1 MNQEE
6 LENAAVEMVER
17 RGRAAMEQ
25 AKQEILN
32 TAYDYGVI
40 ASALKYYAQ
49 VNLPL
54 VMPIFPAL
62 MSISYDISKTN
73 KTPKVD
79 VNSVASAMVLIAFS
93 ADIHDDIIDQSDI
106 KYAKKTVCGKF
117 GPGIALLAG
126 DALLIQGNTLL
137 HQACESLTVKQR
149 KEISSLIPKAL
160 YEISTAEALEI
171 RLSKKAIINPDEH
184 FEIMRL
190 KGVVAEIQC
199 RIGGILGQADD
210 ATLEALAGYGRTVGM
225 LGAIKDEFSDIF
237 NGPEL
242 VHRIKF
248 ECPPLPMVYA
258 YQDPKVRSLIKEI
271 VNDPKF
277 SSKTLRKISKLILGS
292 DGNQKLIHKIEDKIN
307 LELKNQTLNKE
318 NGVGEEATL
327 LLRALNLK

>member
-6 LENAAVEMVER
+6 LENAAIEMVER

-25 AKQEILN
+25 AKQEILK
-32 TAYDYGVI
+32 TTYDNGVI

-62 MSISYDISKTN
+62 MSIAFDTAKTN
-73 KTPKVD
+73 KIPKVD

-93 ADIHDDIIDQSDI
+93 ADIHDDIIDQSDV

-126 DALLIQGNTLL
+126 DALLIQGNTFL
-137 HQACESLTVKQR
+137 HNACESLTAEQR
-149 KEISSLIPKAL
+149 KKISSLIPEAL
-160 YEISTAEALEI
+160 YEISTAESLEI
-171 RLSKKAIINPDEH
+171 KLSKKPVINPDEH

-225 LGAIKDEFSDIF
+225 LGAIKDEFSDVF

-248 ECPPLPMVYA
+248 ECPPLPIVYA
-258 YQDPKVRSLIKEI
+258 YQDRKLWSQIREL

-277 SSKTLRKISKLILGS
+277 SSKHVRKIGKLIMGS
-292 DGNQKLIHKIEDKIN
+292 EGYQKLIQEIETKIS
-307 LELKNQTLNKE
+307 LELKNQTLHKE

-327 LLRALNLK
+327 LLRALYLK